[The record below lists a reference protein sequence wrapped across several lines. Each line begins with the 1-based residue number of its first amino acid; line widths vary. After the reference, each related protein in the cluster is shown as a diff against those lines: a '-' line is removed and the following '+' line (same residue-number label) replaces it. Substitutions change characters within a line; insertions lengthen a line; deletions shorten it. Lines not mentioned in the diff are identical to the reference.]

1 VNIVRDRSGGPEEL
15 ARVREEL
22 VGLGGGDPSRT
33 VVVSESEV
41 AGKRSVSELAS
52 SLNLSTTSVPPPPL
66 LGLNCV
72 GGAAASSAMRLL
84 GKGATFVTYGGLS
97 RKPLAV
103 PASALIFRDIRVV
116 GYWLSKGLQGSK
128 GEQGSSDE
136 KGTSEGGGDGGGG
149 AAAAADDDSRAA
161 RLAARRRDLD
171 RVASLVSEGTISTEV
186 EKVPLRDWR
195 DAVAALRRGGAG
207 AKKQVL
213 VP

>member
-1 VNIVRDRSGGPEEL
+1 MRDRSSPEEL
-15 ARVREEL
+15 SRVRAEL
-22 VGLGGGDPSRT
+22 VRLGGGDPSAT
-33 VVVSESEV
+33 IVVSESEI
-41 AGKRSVSELAS
+41 AGKRSVRELAS
-52 SLNLSTTSVPPPPL
+52 SLSDLSPVAPPPPPPL

-72 GGAAASSAMRLL
+72 GGSAASSAMRLL
-84 GKGATFVTYGGLS
+84 GGGATFVTYGGLS

-103 PASALIFRDIRVV
+103 PASALIFKDVRIV
-116 GYWLSKGLQGSK
+116 GYWLSKGLLQQKQGGGGEGEK
-128 GEQGSSDE
+128 GDE
-136 KGTSEGGGDGGGG
+136 KGSSSGDDG
-149 AAAAADDDSRAA
+149 AGRAA